1 LHQSIGNKAIDE
13 ILPKLLSDLKDGD
26 NSTYA
31 LEALKEIMAI
41 RAHVVFPVLI
51 PTLIAQPIT
60 AFNAR
65 ALGSLISVAGEALTR
80 KLNVIIPALMN
91 GLEQEDDA
99 QEDIRETLKIALLSV
114 DDEDGVMALIELL
127 LETIR
132 DTHLTKCKSGCYCLE
147 VFCSETHADISMY
160 IPDLLN
166 VLINLLNHQDDEI
179 VKVSWKTLDAVTKE
193 IKKDDLDDYV
203 TCARKSI
210 AEAC

>member
-1 LHQSIGNKAIDE
+1 
-13 ILPKLLSDLKDGD
+13 
-26 NSTYA
+26 
-31 LEALKEIMAI
+31 
-41 RAHVVFPVLI
+41 
-51 PTLIAQPIT
+51 
-60 AFNAR
+60 
-65 ALGSLISVAGEALTR
+65 
-80 KLNVIIPALMN
+80 MN

-99 QEDIRETLKIALLSV
+99 QDDIRETLKIALSSV
-114 DDEDGVMALIELL
+114 DDEDGIMALIELL

-166 VLINLLNHQDDEI
+166 VLISLLNHQDDEI

-203 TCARKSI
+203 TCLRKSI
-210 AEAC
+210 SEACENLGPEEPLKGFCLPKGIAPVLKIYLHGLMYSSSENREYSANRTRRHDPLSC